1 MREKM
6 PRCFI
11 KFSQLILKGNVWTS
25 VLRICMWILGLKGL
39 IMFLLGSLG
48 NNDGDGYK
56 NVT

>member
-48 NNDGDGYK
+48 NNDGDG
-56 NVT
+56 